1 MKKLKRFFTKKVFT
15 VAALLI
21 LLDVTIGAVAVEY
34 FDIVSLSEQY
44 SGEILLAI
52 LGGGLFLLTRKWYRR
67 RKIQIRPITIFK
79 EQ

>member
-21 LLDVTIGAVAVEY
+21 LLDVTIGAIAVEY

-44 SGEILLAI
+44 SAEILLAL
-52 LGGGLFLLTRKWYRR
+52 LGGTVFWITKKWYYR
-67 RKIQIRPITIFK
+67 RKMRTRSITILK

>member
-44 SGEILLAI
+44 SAEILLTL
-52 LGGGLFLLTRKWYRR
+52 LGGTVFWSTKKWYYR
-67 RKIQIRPITIFK
+67 RKIQTRPITIFK